1 MKVVALGRTRVL
13 CRTIEALA
21 AAGHDVV
28 LVLTAA
34 AGDHYDV
41 TPADFRSLADRVD
54 AAFHRPDD
62 INDAETIGLIRDH
75 DPAVGVSVNWPTIV
89 GPAVRDAV
97 DHGIVNSHAGDL
109 PRYRGNAAPNWAI
122 LDGEDEVVFTL
133 HLMDDD
139 FDTGPIL
146 LKHRCPLTDE
156 TYIGD
161 VYAYSRA
168 NTPERFVEAVDG
180 LESGTIE
187 PTPQPT
193 ESEAAVRCYPRRP
206 VDSRIDWT
214 ASAASLARLVRAS
227 AEPLPGAYTTLDG
240 TRLTVWRA
248 RAEEPPTA
256 TRGVPGQVTA
266 CRSDAGEVAVL
277 TGDGFL
283 ILERVQLD
291 GRPRSDPTDVVTTTR
306 TRLGFD
312 VPTRLAEL
320 TESVD
325 AIRTRLDR
333 LEATDRPPGEGEI
346 DRDEP

>member
-13 CRTIEALA
+13 YRTIEALK
-21 AAGHDVV
+21 AAGHEVV

-34 AGDHYDV
+34 AGDHYEV
-41 TPADFRSLADRVD
+41 TPADFRTLAAEVG
-54 AAFHRPDD
+54 ATFHRPDD
-62 INDAETIGLIRDH
+62 INDAETVALVHDH
-75 DPAVGVSVNWPTIV
+75 DPAVGVSINWPTVV

-97 DHGIVNSHAGDL
+97 DRGIVNSHAGDL
-109 PRYRGNAAPNWAI
+109 PWYRGNAAPNWAI

-139 FDTGPIL
+139 LDTGPIL

-161 VYAYSRA
+161 VYAYSYA
-168 NTPERFVEAVDG
+168 NTPDRFVEAVDG
-180 LESGTIE
+180 LASGGIE

-193 ESEAAVRCYPRRP
+193 DPAAAVRCYPRRP
-206 VDSRIDWT
+206 ADSRIDWT
-214 ASAASLARLVRAS
+214 ASAAHLARLVRAS

-248 RAEEPPTA
+248 RAEDPQMDV
-256 TRGVPGQVTA
+256 RGVPGQVTA
-266 CRSDAGEVAVL
+266 CRDDAGEVAVL
-277 TGDGFL
+277 TGNRFL
-283 ILERVQLD
+283 ILESVQLD
-291 GRPRSDPTDVVTTTR
+291 GRGRTDPTDIITTTR

-320 TESVD
+320 AESVD
-325 AIRTRLDR
+325 AVRARLDQ
-333 LEATDRPPGEGEI
+333 LEAIDRPPGERDA
-346 DRDEP
+346 DRDGS